1 MAHLRC
7 DVRSDVMGMNTSLE
21 VVLPDQGRMRDAPV
35 IYLLHGLSDN
45 CSCWSRFTSVER
57 YAAAKGAA
65 VIMPEVQRS
74 FYADMALG
82 IDYFS
87 YVREEL
93 PQICGRLFGLSAR
106 REKNYVMGLSMGGYG
121 ALKCAL
127 TAPKQYAGCAAFSA
141 ATEMEK
147 RAAFAS
153 GRMARE
159 LQAVL
164 GAGGKIPPEMDLY
177 ALLRKRKG
185 AQLPRFFLTCGE
197 QDALY
202 QENARFAKALEERG
216 AGVRFQHWEGDHRWE
231 VWDKSLAMALEEFL
245 PSNGKK

>member
-1 MAHLRC
+1 MAHLHC
-7 DVRSDVMGMNTSLE
+7 DIKSDVMGMYTSLE
-21 VVLPDQGRMRDAPV
+21 VILPDYGRMRDVPV
-35 IYLLHGLSDN
+35 IYLLHGLSGN
-45 CSCWSRFTSVER
+45 CSDWSRFTAVEQ
-57 YAAAKGAA
+57 YVAKKGAA

-93 PQICGRLFGLSAR
+93 PQICSRLFGLSLR
-106 REKNYVMGLSMGGYG
+106 REKNYIMGLSMGGYG

-127 TAPKQYAGCAAFSA
+127 SAPKRYVGCAAFSA
-141 ATEMEK
+141 AIEIEPLI
-147 RAAFAS
+147 ASAS

-164 GAGGKIPPEMDLY
+164 GPEGKIPPEADPY
-177 ALLRKRKG
+177 ALLNRRKG
-185 AQLPRFFLTCGE
+185 AQLPRFFVTCGE

-202 QENARFAKALEERG
+202 QENARFVKALEERG
-216 AGVRFQHWEGDHRWE
+216 ADVRFEHWEGDHRWE
-231 VWDKSLAMALEEFL
+231 VWDKSVEMALEEFF
-245 PSNGKK
+245 PAGKK